1 VWPVIFEFLS
11 ITFSVIFCAI
21 TIKLADDF
29 LDQDIDT
36 NDNNFAKILGNG
48 SMLYGLLSM
57 AFAVSLNPSIS
68 ITLFLGSY
76 IIGMFHDLKHY
87 FPSHLNGLQESTLVL
102 IIGIVFWGWKT
113 MIFSLLFIFSVQ
125 LLDDYIDDYID
136 RLSGHRNWSHRLGR
150 VECFL
155 LFLLSIL
162 AAWVV
167 GEQMFPPTLL
177 GTVVFYSTILYY
189 QRRKL

>member
-29 LDQDIDT
+29 LDQDIDI
-36 NDNNFAKILGNG
+36 NDYNFAKRLGNG

-57 AFAVSLNPSIS
+57 AFAVSLNPSLS
-68 ITLFLGSY
+68 ITLFLSSY
-76 IIGMFHDLKHY
+76 IIGMFHDLKHS
-87 FPSHLNGLQESTLVL
+87 FPSHLNGLQESILVL
-102 IIGIVFWGWKT
+102 MIGIFFWGWEI
-113 MIFSLLFIFSVQ
+113 MLFSLLFIFSIQ
-125 LLDDYIDDYID
+125 LLDDYIDDYTD

-155 LFLLSIL
+155 LFLLSML
-162 AAWVV
+162 AAWVTD
-167 GEQMFPPTLL
+167 ERMFLPTFLA
-177 GTVVFYSTILYY
+177 TVVFYSTILYY